1 MGGCVD
7 YQSNN
12 ATLWLHLASW
22 DLPDSQLSWEFKI
35 EPSVAKKLQNFP
47 DSMKCVAF
55 WAPGTVFTLKKK
67 FISSFYLFLSPR
79 QISVFLAPGVVQQL
93 SNGWISKE
101 TVLQGKICLDNS
113 LLGDLSSWR
122 TVSWTIVS
130 LDYHPVD
137 DCCTAAGTRMLVNT
151 RWLSTQR
158 WWSISRS

>member
-93 SNGWISKE
+93 SNGLLSKE
-101 TVLQGKICLDNS
+101 FSKGQISLDNS
-113 LLGDLSSWR
+113 LLGQLCHWTKVLWT
-122 TVSWTIVS
+122 TVT
-130 LDYHPVD
+130 LDYRPLD
-137 DCCTAAGTRMLVNT
+137 NCCNT
-151 RWLSTQR
+151 STYKWQIH
-158 WWSISRS
+158 WGNLTLLL